1 MTASNLTPLTDDTR
15 DDQAPA
21 TTPEPMTFEEA
32 CALWDVAVAALR
44 EIAREDREAR
54 EAREAA

>member
-1 MTASNLTPLTDDTR
+1 MTASNPTPLTDDTR

-21 TTPEPMTFEEA
+21 NTPAPLTQEEA
-32 CALWDVAVAALR
+32 HAQLDVIVAALR

-54 EAREAA
+54 EAQEAA